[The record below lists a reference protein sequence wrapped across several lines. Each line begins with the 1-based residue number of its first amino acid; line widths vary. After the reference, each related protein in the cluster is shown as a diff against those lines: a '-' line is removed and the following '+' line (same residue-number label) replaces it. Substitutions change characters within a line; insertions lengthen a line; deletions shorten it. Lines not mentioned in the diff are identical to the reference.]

1 MNREKTGVKVSVVGI
16 CVNLALF
23 AVKLALG
30 LLSGSVSLVA
40 DASNNLSDAGS
51 SLISLISF
59 KIASK
64 PADRHHP
71 FGHARIEYVASM
83 IVAFIV
89 MLIGFSLF
97 KDSVAKIFNPALPSV
112 DITSTVILIVMI
124 IAKLALG
131 IYYRR
136 EGKRIGS
143 EVILAASADSF
154 SDCIATGAVLV
165 SMCVFLIFEVNIDAY
180 VGAIV
185 SVIIMIA
192 GAKIMLDTK
201 DLILGE
207 APDEEFIERL
217 KEIIAGFPEILGVHD
232 MLVHS
237 YGHGKYFVSFHAEVD
252 GAKDVFFTHDVI
264 DNVEKA
270 ISRELMA
277 ACTVHLDPIVTDD
290 ERVAE
295 LREKVTKIV
304 KTLDS
309 RMNIH
314 DFRFVSGITH
324 SNLIFDIAVPF
335 EMKDSDEDVIEKV
348 SSLVSVLD
356 PSYFCVI
363 EIDRT

>member
-23 AVKLALG
+23 TVKLVLG

-59 KIASK
+59 KIAAK

-97 KDSVAKIFNPALPSV
+97 KDSVTKIFAPTE
-112 DITSTVILIVMI
+112 TSIELVSTLILVVMI
-124 IAKLALG
+124 IAKLLLG
-131 IYYRR
+131 LYYRR

-165 SMCVFLIFEVNIDAY
+165 SMCIYLIFKVNIDAY
-180 VGAIV
+180 VGAVV

-207 APDEEFIERL
+207 APDEAFIDKL
-217 KEIIAGFPEILGVHD
+217 KEIIAEYPEILGVHD

-252 GAKDVFFTHDVI
+252 GAKDVFLTHDVI
-264 DNVEKA
+264 DNVEKS
-270 ISRELMA
+270 ISRQLGTV
-277 ACTVHLDPIVTDD
+277 CTVHLDPIVTDD
-290 ERVAE
+290 EKVAE
-295 LREKVTKIV
+295 LREKVVRIV
-304 KTLDS
+304 KTLDE

-314 DFRFVSGITH
+314 DFRFVSGVTH

-335 EMKDSDEDVIEKV
+335 EMKDSDDVIIEKV

-356 PSYFCVI
+356 PLYFCVI
-363 EIDRT
+363 EIDRA

>member
-1 MNREKTGVKVSVVGI
+1 MNREKTGVKVSIVGI

-23 AVKLALG
+23 ITKLILG

-51 SLISLISF
+51 SLISMISF
-59 KIASK
+59 KIAAK

-83 IVAFIV
+83 IVGFIV

-97 KDSVAKIFNPALPSV
+97 KDSVVKIMNPMDPEI
-112 DITSTVILIVMI
+112 DIASTAILVVMI
-124 IAKLALG
+124 LAKLLLG
-131 IYYRR
+131 FYYRR
-136 EGKRIGS
+136 EGKRISS

-154 SDCIATGAVLV
+154 SDCIATGAVLL
-165 SMCVFLIFEVNIDAY
+165 SMCVFLIFKVNVDAY

-192 GAKIMLDTK
+192 GGKILLDTK

-207 APDEEFIERL
+207 APDEEFIDRL
-217 KEIIAGFPEILGVHD
+217 KDVISGYPEILGIHD

-252 GAKDVFFTHDVI
+252 GTKDVFITHDVI
-264 DNVEKA
+264 DNVEKE
-270 ISRELMA
+270 ISRELGA
-277 ACTVHLDPIVTDD
+277 VCTVHLDPIVTDD
-290 ERVAE
+290 EKVSE
-295 LREKVTKIV
+295 LREKVTRIV
-304 KTLDS
+304 KTLDD

-335 EMKDSDEDVIEKV
+335 EMKDSDNEIVEKV

-356 PSYFCVI
+356 STYFCVI
-363 EIDRT
+363 EIDRM